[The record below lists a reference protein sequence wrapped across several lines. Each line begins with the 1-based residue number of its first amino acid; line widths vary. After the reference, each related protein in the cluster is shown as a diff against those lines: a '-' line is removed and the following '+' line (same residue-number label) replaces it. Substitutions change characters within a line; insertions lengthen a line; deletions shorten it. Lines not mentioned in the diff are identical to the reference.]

1 MYTTNYDLKDLLKNV
16 RKYIDKYKYNIYFI
30 TEEHLLI
37 SKEKLT
43 IAELNQKRC
52 EINGEDYHYYW

>member
-1 MYTTNYDLKDLLKNV
+1 MDTIDYNLKNLLKNV
-16 RKYIDKYKYNIYFI
+16 IKYIDKYQYNFYFI
-30 TEEHLLI
+30 TEEYLLI

>member
-1 MYTTNYDLKDLLKNV
+1 MDTTNYDLKDLLKNV

-37 SKEKLT
+37 SKEKME
-43 IAELNQKRC
+43 IASSICKVDLISDLVAEFT
-52 EINGEDYHYYW
+52 